1 MKVGGNAIIGA
12 VMLTIFA
19 GMLAMAAQYPDEAG
33 FMPILVGLPGAA
45 LCVVQLCQAVAAD
58 RREVLTG
65 SEPAAPVPLRRE
77 MSLLGWF
84 AGFIA
89 GIVALGFL
97 FGGPAL
103 VFAFLVIDQREK
115 FTRAAALAV
124 GCLAVLYLVFEVL
137 LELTLFR
144 GLAIP
149 LLFG

>member
-19 GMLAMAAQYPDEAG
+19 GMLAMAAQYPHEAR

-45 LCVVQLCQAVAAD
+45 LCVVQLWQAVAAS
-58 RREVLTG
+58 RREVLMG
-65 SEPAAPVPLRRE
+65 GEEAAPAPLRRE
-77 MSLLGWF
+77 MLFLGWF
-84 AGFIA
+84 AGFIT

-97 FGGPAL
+97 IAGPAL
-103 VFAFLVIDQREK
+103 VFAFLVINQRENIM
-115 FTRAAALAV
+115 RAAALAV
-124 GCLAVLYLVFEVL
+124 GCLAVLYLVFETL

-144 GLAIP
+144 GLAAP